1 VTAEAPVSDAVAAAR
16 AAFSACPDP
25 AVAIS
30 LVPGTGIT
38 AETATGPLAGMPFAV
53 KDNIDVAGAVTTAA
67 CPPFA
72 YEAAFDATVVA
83 CLRTAGAVPVAKTNL
98 DQFATGL
105 VGTRSPYGTPRNP
118 VDGARIPGGSS
129 SGSAVA
135 VAAGL
140 VPFALGTDTAG
151 SGRVPAA
158 LNGIV
163 GLKPTR
169 GALSTRGVVPAV
181 RSLDCPSVFAATVAT
196 AWTVFS
202 ACRGYDEGDP
212 YSRTVRARGAAD
224 AARARVGVVELD
236 AIDALCDQ
244 PEAAAYRAAIDRLH
258 ALGLPVGSVDPTP
271 FLAAGRLLYDGPWVA
286 ERSAAVG
293 EFLKTHRDDPGID
306 PTVADIV
313 LAARRLS
320 AVDAYRGAY
329 RLAELARET
338 QGVWQQVDAIVVP
351 TVPSFPTR
359 AEIAADP
366 IGVNARLG
374 TFASFVN
381 LLDLCAIAV
390 PGPPRTDGLPAGV
403 CVIAP
408 AGADALVAELG
419 ARFTGQPPLG
429 TVETTVELAVV
440 GAHLRGQPLEHQLTG
455 LGATFCRTARTA
467 PSYRLYALPD
477 TAPAKPGL
485 VRVEPGCGG
494 AIEVETW
501 RLDPDAFGRFVA
513 AVPAPLCIG
522 TVELDDGSTPKG
534 FLCEPLAVTHAT
546 DITAFGG
553 WRPWLASRP

>member
-1 VTAEAPVSDAVAAAR
+1 MTAGAGVSDAAAAAR
-16 AAFSACPDP
+16 AAFSAFPDP

-30 LVPGTGIT
+30 LVPEPG
-38 AETATGPLAGMPFAV
+38 ARAVTATGALAGMPFAV

-72 YEAAFDATVVA
+72 YEAASDATVVER
-83 CLRTAGAVPVAKTNL
+83 LRAAGAVPVAKTNL

-163 GLKPTR
+163 GLKPSP
-169 GALSTRGVVPAV
+169 GALSTRGIVPAV

-196 AWTVFS
+196 AWTVFN
-202 ACRGYDEGDP
+202 ACVGYDDADP
-212 YSRTVRARGAAD
+212 YSRAVHSRGAPD
-224 AARARVGVVELD
+224 ATRARVGVVAPD
-236 AIDALCDQ
+236 AIDALCDE
-244 PEAAAYRAAIDRLH
+244 PEAAAYRAATDRLH
-258 ALGLPVGSVDPTP
+258 ALGLSVGAVDLDA

-286 ERSAAVG
+286 ERYAAVG
-293 EFLKTHRDDPGID
+293 KFLETHCDDPGVD
-306 PTVADIV
+306 PTVAGIV
-313 LAARRLS
+313 LAARRLT

-329 RLAELARET
+329 RIAELARET
-338 QGVWQQVDAIVVP
+338 QGVWNEVDAIVVP

-359 AEIAADP
+359 AEVAADP
-366 IGVNARLG
+366 VGVNARLG
-374 TFASFVN
+374 TFTSFVN

-390 PGPPRTDGLPAGV
+390 PGPARADGLPTGV

-419 ARFTGQPPLG
+419 ARFTGEPPLG
-429 TVETTVELAVV
+429 TVDSTIELAVV

-455 LGATFCRTARTA
+455 LGATFCRAARTA

-477 TAPAKPGL
+477 TAPPKPGL

-501 RLDPDAFGRFVA
+501 RLEPEAFGRFVA
-513 AVPAPLCIG
+513 GVPGPLCIG

-534 FLCEPLAVTHAT
+534 FLCEPLAVAPAT

-553 WRPWLASRP
+553 WRAWLTSRP